1 MKTVSCCFIL
11 FLVPTS
17 PTTPVIYSL
26 KFVIAFIFWAFIFS
40 HTVAVTE
47 NESLLGL
54 GFDSWRMMLL
64 KIGPDSKGS

>member
-26 KFVIAFIFWAFIFS
+26 KFVIAFIFWAFIFY

-54 GFDSWRMMLL
+54 GV
-64 KIGPDSKGS
+64 